1 MRLVHRPGSADNAAA
16 DQRVLATDIEFADSF
31 FEQLRGLMF
40 RRSFAEESALV
51 FRFNVPKKRDLHM
64 VCVPFAID
72 ALWIL
77 GTEVTHKK
85 RLRSWVGIGRAKADM
100 IIELPAGA
108 ADEVAVGDTVEVLAD

>member
-1 MRLVHRPGSADNAAA
+1 VRLVHRPVLAEGPTADE
-16 DQRVLATDIEFADSF
+16 RVLAADIEFADSF

-40 RRSFAEESALV
+40 RRSFAEGSALV

-85 RLRSWVGIGRAKADM
+85 RLRPWIGIGRANADM

-108 ADEVAVGDTVEVLAD
+108 AENVAVGDTVEVLAD